1 MKRNVFMC
9 IEAVI
14 DSNNDDDDD
23 LVYQKYLRLTSFHV
37 RYSEIG
43 Y

>member
-23 LVYQKYLRLTSFHV
+23 LLYQKYLRLTSFHV